1 MQKFIIRFYFIY
13 KKALKA
19 FYLIFYQ
26 IKYDKAKPYLIGLT
40 GGLAS
45 GKSTV
50 RKELEKLSLATIDC
64 DKLGNSF

>member
-1 MQKFIIRFYFIY
+1 
-13 KKALKA
+13 
-19 FYLIFYQ
+19 
-26 IKYDKAKPYLIGLT
+26 LT